1 MSGSLNK
8 VMLIGRLGKDPE
20 LRQSNS
26 GTSVV
31 NFTMATSER
40 YKEQGASEW
49 TEKTEWHRCVC
60 FGSRAEVIAKYLKK
74 GSPVYVEGG
83 LQTRSWDDKDG
94 QKKYSTEVVVR
105 DFQFLDGP
113 GDRGGSGGERSG
125 GGGGY
130 NKGPRSGG
138 SQGGAGDNFA
148 PASSSVADEDI
159 PF

>member
-94 QKKYSTEVVVR
+94 QKKYSTEIVVR

-125 GGGGY
+125 APGGY
-130 NKGPRSGG
+130 NKSRSGSG
-138 SQGGAGDNFA
+138 SGGGSDSFSPA
-148 PASSSVADEDI
+148 PSSVNEDDI

>member
-40 YKEQGASEW
+40 YKEQGATEW

-94 QKKYSTEVVVR
+94 QKKYSTEIVVR
-105 DFQFLDGP
+105 DFQFLVGP
-113 GDRGGSGGERSG
+113 GDRGGSGGGERSG
-125 GGGGY
+125 GSGGY
-130 NKGPRSGG
+130 NKGKGSGG
-138 SQGGAGDNFA
+138 SSGAESFA
-148 PASSSVADEDI
+148 PSSPNVSDDDI